1 MNTALIQH
9 LETLPKEHLEIH
21 LAAYPW
27 FAAARAV
34 LAKKEPSQ
42 ALVQQTVPYVKN
54 RVWFKNYLMQT
65 NSSPAK
71 EKETVEIASPIKPI
85 PSAPNEESSA
95 FEVDKGLAETTATI
109 SLNPIAPPTPETELV
124 NSPAVE
130 PTKTQLQN
138 EAETTDVDLVE
149 SAALE
154 TPVETIETPP
164 IQEEKITEQ
173 SFSGWL
179 AHFSNEKDKKIFIAA
194 PPPKAKEEKPQKDEL
209 EILIQSNIPYTALE
223 NKIEA
228 ETHYSKGLSDF
239 IATQKR
245 QKKQQLPSPD
255 FDENSR
261 LPITET
267 IAVLL
272 EKQGKTKQAILV
284 YEQLCLKFPLK
295 STYFAAHIQKLKQ
308 KI

>member
-34 LAKKEPSQ
+34 LAKKESSQ

-54 RVWFKNYLMQT
+54 RVWFKNYLLQT
-65 NSSPAK
+65 ESAPAK
-71 EKETVEIASPIKPI
+71 EKETVEVATPAEAA
-85 PSAPNEESSA
+85 AP
-95 FEVDKGLAETTATI
+95 
-109 SLNPIAPPTPETELV
+109 LNLNLIAPPTPETELV
-124 NSPAVE
+124 DSPAIE
-130 PTKTQLQN
+130 HTETQLQI

-149 SAALE
+149 SAAHK
-154 TPVETIETPP
+154 TSVEAIEPP
-164 IQEEKITEQ
+164 AIQEENIAEQ

-179 AHFSNEKDKKIFIAA
+179 AHFSTEKDKKIFIAA
-194 PPPKAKEEKPQKDEL
+194 PAPKAKEEKPKKDEL
-209 EILIQSNIPYTALE
+209 EMLIQSNIPYTALE

>member
-34 LAKKEPSQ
+34 LAKKESSQ

-54 RVWFKNYLMQT
+54 RVWFKNYLLQT
-65 NSSPAK
+65 ESAPAK
-71 EKETVEIASPIKPI
+71 EKETVEVATPAEAILYT
-85 PSAPNEESSA
+85 PNEQSIA
-95 FEVDKGLAETTATI
+95 IEVDNTLAEAAAP
-109 SLNPIAPPTPETELV
+109 LNLNLIAPPTPETELV
-124 NSPAVE
+124 DSPAIE
-130 PTKTQLQN
+130 HTETQLQI

-149 SAALE
+149 SAAHK
-154 TPVETIETPP
+154 TSVEAIEPP
-164 IQEEKITEQ
+164 AIQEENIAEQ

-179 AHFSNEKDKKIFIAA
+179 AHFSTEKDKKIFIAA
-194 PPPKAKEEKPQKDEL
+194 PAPKAKEEKPKKDEL
-209 EILIQSNIPYTALE
+209 EMLIQSNIPYTALE